1 MTLRDDRDTQT
12 RRRARQ
18 SVVVTGG
25 SGGIGSAIA
34 RRFAHDGA
42 AVTLVDADPR
52 AEAAAAE
59 IDGTAI
65 VGDLTEPGFPQSV
78 VDRVVAAEGT
88 LDVLVNAAGVQ
99 VRTAA
104 VDIAEPDWDRLV
116 AVNLTAAYRLTTAAV
131 KPLSAANGSVVNIAS
146 LSADR
151 AVAGIVPYGAT
162 KAGLVQLTKGLAVEL
177 GPRGIRVNA
186 VAPGY
191 VATPMTEAVLGQ
203 PEFRARVMARIPLG
217 RLADGDDVADVVAF
231 LASPG
236 ARYVTGAVLPVDG
249 GYSIT

>member
-1 MTLRDDRDTQT
+1 
-12 RRRARQ
+12 
-18 SVVVTGG
+18 VTGG
-25 SGGIGSAIA
+25 FGGIGSAIA
-34 RRFAHDGA
+34 RRFADGGA
-42 AVTLVDADPR
+42 AVTVVDADPR
-52 AEAAAAE
+52 TEAVAAE
-59 IDGTAI
+59 IGGAAI
-65 VGDLTEPGFPQSV
+65 VGDLTAPGFPHSV
-78 VDRVVAAEGT
+78 VDRVVEAEGT
-88 LDVLVNAAGVQ
+88 LDVLVNAAGIQ

-104 VDIAEPDWDRLV
+104 VDISEPDWERLV

-131 KPLSAANGSVVNIAS
+131 KALSAAGGSVVNIAS

-177 GPRGIRVNA
+177 GPQGIRVNA

-203 PEFRARVMARIPLG
+203 PDFRTRVLARIPLG
-217 RLADGDDVADVVAF
+217 RLADGADIADVVAF
-231 LASPG
+231 LASPA

>member
-1 MTLRDDRDTQT
+1 MTQT
-12 RRRARQ
+12 RGRAGR

-34 RRFAHDGA
+34 RRFARDGA
-42 AVTLVDADPR
+42 SVTVVDADPR
-52 AEAAAAE
+52 AEAVAAE
-59 IDGTAI
+59 IGGAAV
-65 VGDLTEPGFPQSV
+65 VGDLTAPGFPQSV
-78 VDRVVAAEGT
+78 VDRVVGT
-88 LDVLVNAAGVQ
+88 DGALDVLVNAAGIQ

-104 VDIAEPDWDRLV
+104 VDIAEQDWERLV
-116 AVNLTAAYRLTTAAV
+116 AINLTAAYRLTAAAV
-131 KPLSAANGSVVNIAS
+131 RALSTAHGSVVNIAS

-177 GPRGIRVNA
+177 GPQGIRVNA

-191 VATPMTEAVLGQ
+191 VATPMTEALLGQ
-203 PEFRARVMARIPLG
+203 PDFRTRVMARIPLG
-217 RLADGDDVADVVAF
+217 RLADGDDIADVVAF

>member
-1 MTLRDDRDTQT
+1 MLGDDNVT
-12 RRRARQ
+12 RTRQRAGR

-34 RRFAHDGA
+34 RRFADDGA
-42 AVTLVDADPR
+42 AVTVVDADPR
-52 AEAAAAE
+52 AEAVAAE
-59 IDGTAI
+59 IGGAAI
-65 VGDLTEPGFPQSV
+65 VGDLTAPGFPRSV
-78 VDRVVAAEGT
+78 VDRVVEAQGA
-88 LDVLVNAAGVQ
+88 LDVLVNAAGIQ

-104 VDIAEPDWDRLV
+104 VDIAEPDWERLV
-116 AVNLTAAYRLTTAAV
+116 AVNLTAAYRLTAAAV
-131 KPLSAANGSVVNIAS
+131 KPLSAARGAVVNIAS

-177 GPRGIRVNA
+177 GPQGIRVNA

-191 VATPMTEAVLGQ
+191 VTTPMTEAVLGQ
-203 PEFRARVMARIPLG
+203 PDFRERVMARIPLG
-217 RLADGDDVADVVAF
+217 RLADGDDIADVVAF
-231 LASPG
+231 LASSG